1 MDEVII
7 MENNVE
13 YDDIARDPG
22 NLTEGVDGID
32 TADTADTADA
42 SADRPGDAGDWSEPT
57 APRASDGTKADLEFL
72 LEANFDL
79 NT

>member
-13 YDDIARDPG
+13 YDDI
-22 NLTEGVDGID
+22 D
-32 TADTADTADA
+32 TADTVDTVDA

-72 LEANFDL
+72 LEANFNL
-79 NT
+79 NK

>member
-22 NLTEGVDGID
+22 NRAEGVDGID
-32 TADTADTADA
+32 TADTVDA

-57 APRASDGTKADLEFL
+57 VSRASDGTKADLEFL

-79 NT
+79 NK

>member
-13 YDDIARDPG
+13 YDGIERDPG
-22 NLTEGVDGID
+22 NLAEG
-32 TADTADTADA
+32 ADTADTVDA

-72 LEANFDL
+72 LEANFNL
-79 NT
+79 NK

>member
-7 MENNVE
+7 MENSVE
-13 YDDIARDPG
+13 YDDIGRDPG
-22 NLTEGVDGID
+22 NLAEGVDGI
-32 TADTADTADA
+32 DTADTADA
-42 SADRPGDAGDWSEPT
+42 SADRPGNAGDWSEPT

-79 NT
+79 NN

>member
-13 YDDIARDPG
+13 YDGIERDPG
-22 NLTEGVDGID
+22 NRAEGVDGI
-32 TADTADTADA
+32 DTADTADA

-79 NT
+79 SK

>member
-13 YDDIARDPG
+13 YDD
-22 NLTEGVDGID
+22 GI
-32 TADTADTADA
+32 DTADTADA

-79 NT
+79 NN

>member
-22 NLTEGVDGID
+22 NLAEGVDGI
-32 TADTADTADA
+32 DTADA

-57 APRASDGTKADLEFL
+57 ASGASDGTKADLEFL

-79 NT
+79 NK

>member
-7 MENNVE
+7 MENSVE
-13 YDDIARDPG
+13 YDDIGRDPG
-22 NLTEGVDGID
+22 NLAEGVDGI
-32 TADTADTADA
+32 DTADTADA

-72 LEANFDL
+72 LEASFDL
-79 NT
+79 NK

>member
-13 YDDIARDPG
+13 YGDIERDPG
-22 NLTEGVDGID
+22 NLVEGAEGV
-32 TADTADTADA
+32 DTADTADA

-57 APRASDGTKADLEFL
+57 ASRASDGTKADLEFL

-79 NT
+79 NN